1 MAAFNADFEPFF
13 FHTQGKGVIYL
24 AIQYAGDGGPG
35 IGKTYIATGTFQ
47 NMNPT
52 GDGVNIY
59 YMDNR
64 YTDQMNTA
72 SIHGKVNLSETV
84 QLSPESA
91 DHLIRTYH
99 LRFDQ
104 PVVVYKNENDYWCV
118 ISRLA
123 HTFPPAKMEGLKR
136 KRSKSP
142 SPNRTQKVFRVSS
155 PRKSSK
161 RSPGKSSKRSPGK
174 SSKRSPGKSSRKSTP
189 SSSTKKSAPRSKK

>member
-35 IGKTYIATGTFQ
+35 IGKTYIATGAFQ
-47 NMNPT
+47 NMNPS
-52 GDGVNIY
+52 GDGIGIY

-72 SIHGKVNLSETV
+72 SIHGKVNVSDTV

-91 DHLIRTYH
+91 RQLIQHYRI
-99 LRFDQ
+99 RVDQ
-104 PVVVYKNENDYWCV
+104 PVTIYKHENDYWCV
-118 ISRLA
+118 VNHLA
-123 HTFPPAKMEGLKR
+123 HTLPQAKMEGLKR
-136 KRSKSP
+136 RRSRSKSP
-142 SPNRTQKVFRVSS
+142 SPNRTQKVSRVSA

-174 SSKRSPGKSSRKSTP
+174 SPGKSSRKSTRA
-189 SSSTKKSAPRSKK
+189 SMKKSAPRSKK